1 MAGMC
6 QKMLVILCQ
15 GRAHTFG
22 HSFGSI
28 ARIFRVS
35 DFPHF
40 LSCPTVNT
48 IGANEDI
55 ANECGAIFSND
66 FYSPIQLF
74 DYEEL
79 LEHMDLGLVL
89 KTIVEYLD

>member
-1 MAGMC
+1 M
-6 QKMLVILCQ
+6 
-15 GRAHTFG
+15 
-22 HSFGSI
+22 
-28 ARIFRVS
+28 
-35 DFPHF
+35 
-40 LSCPTVNT
+40 NT

-55 ANECGAIFSND
+55 ANEYGAVFSND

-89 KTIVEYLD
+89 KMIVEYLD